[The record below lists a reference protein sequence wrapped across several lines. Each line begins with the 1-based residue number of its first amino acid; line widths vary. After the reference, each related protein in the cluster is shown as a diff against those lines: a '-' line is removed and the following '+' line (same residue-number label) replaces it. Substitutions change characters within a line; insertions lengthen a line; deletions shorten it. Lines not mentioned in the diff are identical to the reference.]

1 MELLLSLLHQQDVG
15 GKTEWISANEDR
27 YIDQRQIRKLD
38 SCQPRPP
45 TRYVV
50 AATGTVFN
58 DCERQRVVRRATG
71 ITVYAIGLGTHQV
84 KSANNLAVQSNLVT
98 HGLPGNR
105 CVMAPRE
112 GDDATRRV

>member
-27 YIDQRQIRKLD
+27 YIDQRQIRK
-38 SCQPRPP
+38 
-45 TRYVV
+45 
-50 AATGTVFN
+50 
-58 DCERQRVVRRATG
+58 
-71 ITVYAIGLGTHQV
+71 QV